1 MRSGNRDNYAFDA
14 VVRLIGAVSGAV
26 LLSGGAFTEGTHG
39 KGWDSVSAYDADAW
53 AERSHEPR
61 MMRLSG
67 LLHVA
72 ILTLLVSAEFDSAYN
87 AAGIGAVKCAASF
100 VVWTVL
106 LARIAAAT
114 HATSVNHSVIT
125 VPWHALASA
134 TTLITLPPALKLA
147 KPYLLAYTSP

>member
-1 MRSGNRDNYAFDA
+1 MSSTRDSYVYDA
-14 VVRLIGAVSGAV
+14 CIRLVGAVAGAV
-26 LLSGGAFTEGTHG
+26 LLAGGAFTEGTHA
-39 KGWDSVSAYDADAW
+39 KGWGTVSAYEGNAW

-72 ILTLLVSAEFDSAYN
+72 VLTLLVSAEFNSAYH
-87 AAGIGAVKCAASF
+87 AAGIGVVRCAASF
-100 VVWTVL
+100 VVWTVML
-106 LARIAAAT
+106 TRIAAAT

-134 TTLITLPPALKLA
+134 TTLVTFPPALKLA
-147 KPYLLAYTSP
+147 KPHVLAYITH